1 MIISEQEKKR
11 IRGLHKN
18 YSIIK
23 EGTGVEGVWSPESEE
38 ALSSYDSYEDRT
50 NIEEDS
56 EGEETFNYGE
66 DEGEDRKEEEGL
78 EHEEDMA
85 PHDRIREI
93 EKHLD
98 ALKKD
103 MDYDEDHEDRG
114 EAGTQFESVSK
125 KKKLKEQVNLPSTTE
140 IKTIATCIGEALN
153 TDIPSS
159 CVIAIM
165 NPDPLKVASCIYEAS
180 GAIWDVIS
188 NQDNQ
193 AAVIECIPEKYQ
205 SQIGIWG

>member
-1 MIISEQEKKR
+1 MIISEEEKNR
-11 IRGLHKN
+11 IRKLHKD
-18 YSIIK
+18 YSVINELQVPK
-23 EGTGVEGVWSPESEE
+23 SGVVGVDSPESEE

-78 EHEEDMA
+78 EHEEDIA

-103 MDYDEDHEDRG
+103 MDYDEDHEDRD
-114 EAGTQFESVSK
+114 EEGTHFESVSEK
-125 KKKLKEQVNLPSTTE
+125 KKR
-140 IKTIATCIGEALN
+140 
-153 TDIPSS
+153 
-159 CVIAIM
+159 
-165 NPDPLKVASCIYEAS
+165 
-180 GAIWDVIS
+180 
-188 NQDNQ
+188 
-193 AAVIECIPEKYQ
+193 
-205 SQIGIWG
+205 

>member
-50 NIEEDS
+50 NIDEDS

-125 KKKLKEQVNLPSTTE
+125 KKKR
-140 IKTIATCIGEALN
+140 
-153 TDIPSS
+153 
-159 CVIAIM
+159 
-165 NPDPLKVASCIYEAS
+165 
-180 GAIWDVIS
+180 
-188 NQDNQ
+188 
-193 AAVIECIPEKYQ
+193 
-205 SQIGIWG
+205 

>member
-1 MIISEQEKKR
+1 MIISEEEKNR
-11 IRGLHKN
+11 IRKLHKD
-18 YSIIK
+18 YSVINELHVPK
-23 EGTGVEGVWSPESEE
+23 SGVVGVDSPESEE

-78 EHEEDMA
+78 EHEEDIA

-103 MDYDEDHEDRG
+103 MDYDEDHEDRD
-114 EAGTQFESVSK
+114 EEGTHFESVSEK
-125 KKKLKEQVNLPSTTE
+125 KKR
-140 IKTIATCIGEALN
+140 
-153 TDIPSS
+153 
-159 CVIAIM
+159 
-165 NPDPLKVASCIYEAS
+165 
-180 GAIWDVIS
+180 
-188 NQDNQ
+188 
-193 AAVIECIPEKYQ
+193 
-205 SQIGIWG
+205 